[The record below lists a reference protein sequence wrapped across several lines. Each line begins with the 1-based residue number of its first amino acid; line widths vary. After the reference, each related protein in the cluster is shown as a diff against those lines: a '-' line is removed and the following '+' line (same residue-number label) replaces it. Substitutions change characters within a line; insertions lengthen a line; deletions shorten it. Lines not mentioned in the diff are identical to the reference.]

1 MFSLAAI
8 GLGAVSA
15 ALSGYSAY
23 KQQQAQNQANEY
35 NALVAEQN
43 AVNLEVSAKQ
53 VEAEGET
60 QETLLGQKIASTQ
73 AKQRVAFSAGGVT
86 VGKGSSEAVAM
97 ETAKQGAVDV
107 MTARF
112 NTAAEAENLRR
123 QKASQLQQ
131 ADILRKSKAS
141 ATTAGALGVLGG
153 VTSLGSAFAVNKL
166 LK

>member
-1 MFSLAAI
+1 MCSVAAI
-8 GLGAVSA
+8 GLGASSA
-15 ALSGYSAY
+15 ALLGYSAY

-35 NALVAEQN
+35 NAQVAEQN
-43 AVNLEVSAKQ
+43 AANLEVSAKQ

-73 AKQRVAFSAGGVT
+73 AKQRVAFAAGGVT
-86 VGKGSSEAVAM
+86 VGEGSSEAVAM
-97 ETAKQGAVDV
+97 ETAKQGAIDI

-141 ATTAGALGVLGG
+141 AAAAGTLGVLGG
-153 VTSLGSAFAVNKL
+153 ATSLASTFALSKAFK
-166 LK
+166 